1 MKSDL
6 PLFYYQPNTVD
17 FLEKS
22 VELNKKIFKNLII
35 LQKDFYEPFDSIYKH
50 MCYNHEAFER
60 FCLRRFF
67 VMLEY
72 VKENNIDKFLYSDT
86 DAIFLKLLDFEN
98 ILGKEHSILCK
109 PAEQDKFDDI
119 AAAHFSIWSRAGLE
133 NFCDFVLS
141 VYANNIQIIEPKW
154 HWHIST
160 ATGGGI
166 CDMTLLYHWY
176 KNKKSLLDYY
186 NGGVFDRTIGIS
198 HNNYKN
204 EFVTKDG
211 IKKLKRKDSIVYGTN
226 NKGEEIEF
234 YGVHFQGANKRL
246 MFLL

>member
-6 PLFYYQPNTVD
+6 PLFYYQPNPVD

-22 VELNKKIFKNLII
+22 IELNKKIFKNLII
-35 LQKDFYEPFDSIYKH
+35 LQKDIYEPFDNIYKH

-67 VMLEY
+67 IMLEY
-72 VKENNIDKFLYSDT
+72 VKENNIDKFLYCDT
-86 DAIFLKLLDFEN
+86 DAIFLKLLDFEK
-98 ILGKEHSILCK
+98 ILGNEQSVLCK
-109 PAEQDKFDDI
+109 PTEQDKFEDI
-119 AAAHFSIWSRAGLE
+119 AAAHFSIWSQDGLK

-141 VYANNIQIIEPKW
+141 VYTNNIQIIEPKW
-154 HWHIST
+154 HWHVST

-176 KNKKSLLDYY
+176 KTKKSLLDYY

-198 HNNYKN
+198 HNNYRD
-204 EFVTKDG
+204 EFVIKDG
-211 IKKLKRKDSIVYGTN
+211 IKKLKKRDGKIVGIN
-226 NKGEEIEF
+226 NEGKEIEF
-234 YGVHFQGANKRL
+234 YGLHFQGANKKL
-246 MFLL
+246 MYLL